1 MTRFCVQLTKLQYQ
15 VCPKSGAVDW
25 PPLLCPQCSKRAD
38 LLTSI
43 KSKAYGQ
50 ASEVCV
56 TCFSDF
62 SYLNMQQNLNFLYIK
77 KCIMLNL
84 TLSQK
89 MCVSQASKSRR
100 HRQVEVDF
108 TSNEAGPSHSSGCSR
123 INKLSLKARTNMNIN
138 ISGKS
143 FLQLFFNSLIFG
155 LYICHLMIWVM
166 ITLTVICRKN

>member
-1 MTRFCVQLTKLQYQ
+1 MRLVLSGWNWQRWRQRRGNVIAAGGEQQHVKLWGYSCLLQDNKYSNWSELNDPLLHSTDLKLQYQ

-38 LLTSI
+38 LLASI

-56 TCFSDF
+56 SCFSDF

-84 TLSQK
+84 MLSQK
-89 MCVSQASKSRR
+89 MCLSGLQVTAS
-100 HRQVEVDF
+100 
-108 TSNEAGPSHSSGCSR
+108 SSGGGGFR
-123 INKLSLKARTNMNIN
+123 
-138 ISGKS
+138 
-143 FLQLFFNSLIFG
+143 Q
-155 LYICHLMIWVM
+155 
-166 ITLTVICRKN
+166 